1 MMKDMI
7 EVGATAPDFELDAS
21 DGRRYRLTEVLEN
34 SRAFL
39 VFYPGNNTPG

>member
-1 MMKDMI
+1 MNDLV
-7 EVGATAPDFELDAS
+7 EVGEAAPDFELEAS
-21 DGRRYRLTEVLEN
+21 DGARYHLSDVLQD

>member
-1 MMKDMI
+1 MSDLI
-7 EVGATAPDFELDAS
+7 EVGDTAPDFELEAS
-21 DGRRYRLTEVLEN
+21 DGTRYRLSEVLGP